1 MNDAKKFQF
10 SLRWIFIATG
20 LLAALIAGGIQI
32 IPEANRRDPTIV
44 WAGPVFLG
52 LAILGGVLSCVAIG
66 RCCVVIYEAAAAFA
80 AFGQRLC
87 KLCSRP
93 PKN

>member
-10 SLRWIFIATG
+10 SLRWLFIAMG
-20 LLAALIAGGIQI
+20 LLAVLIAGGIQI
-32 IPEANRRDPTIV
+32 IPEAHRRDPTIV

-52 LAILGGVLSCVAIG
+52 LAILGGVLSCVAVG

-80 AFGQRLC
+80 AFGQRLF

>member
-1 MNDAKKFQF
+1 MTDTKRFQF
-10 SLRWIFIATG
+10 SLRWMFILTG

-52 LAILGGVLSCVAIG
+52 LAILGGLLSCVAIG
-66 RCCVVIYEAAAAFA
+66 RCCVVICEAVTAFA
-80 AFGQRLC
+80 AFNERLF
-87 KLCSRP
+87 KLRSRP
-93 PKN
+93 PKS

>member
-10 SLRWIFIATG
+10 SLRWMFIATG

-52 LAILGGVLSCVAIG
+52 LALLGGVLSCVAIG
-66 RCCVVIYEAAAAFA
+66 RCCVVLYEATAAFA

-87 KLCSRP
+87 KLCSRA